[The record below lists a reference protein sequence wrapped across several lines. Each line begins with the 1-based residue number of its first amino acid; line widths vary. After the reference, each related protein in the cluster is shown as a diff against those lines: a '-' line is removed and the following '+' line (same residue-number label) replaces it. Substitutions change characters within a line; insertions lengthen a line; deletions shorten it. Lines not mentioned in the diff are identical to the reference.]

1 MFPQKGLEGE
11 DMIRVMLCCSAG
23 MSTSMMV
30 QRMQTVAKERG
41 IEAEIWAVPEA
52 QADAEAYKADAIL
65 LGPQV
70 RFLLDKI
77 KSVAGDTPVEVIDMA
92 AYGMMNGEKV
102 LDQAIALIGHE

>member
-1 MFPQKGLEGE
+1 
-11 DMIRVMLCCSAG
+11 MIRVMLCCSAG

-30 QRMQTVAKERG
+30 QRMEASAKDRG

-52 QADAEAYKADAIL
+52 QAGTEAAKADVVL

-77 KSVAGDTPVEVIDMA
+77 KSEVGDKPVEVIDMA

-102 LDQAIALIGHE
+102 LDQALSLVGHE